1 MFLVAYK
8 DTINPQN
15 NIAVTPLNPKLVAN
29 DYEIYGITIFIATF
43 LKKPIFCLYFSTT
56 VKNNPKKHPISIDNE
71 NT

>member
-15 NIAVTPLNPKLVAN
+15 NIAVTPLNSKLVAN
-29 DYEIYGITIFIATF
+29 AYEIYGITIFIATF
-43 LKKPIFCLYFSTT
+43 LKKPMFCLYFSTT
-56 VKNNPKKHPISIDNE
+56 VKNKPKKHPTIIDKE